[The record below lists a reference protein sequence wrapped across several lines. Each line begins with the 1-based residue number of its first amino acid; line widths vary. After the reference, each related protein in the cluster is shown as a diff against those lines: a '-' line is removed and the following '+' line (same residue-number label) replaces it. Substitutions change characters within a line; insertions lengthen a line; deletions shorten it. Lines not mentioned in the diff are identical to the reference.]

1 MTVEQVTAD
10 LIESR
15 FAHINVAC
23 QCKKC
28 DGIAWIKLTAAEYA
42 VHVVA
47 TGTDLADWKQMQKL
61 NHSLLQASKVA
72 A

>member
-10 LIESR
+10 LIESGITK
-15 FAHINVAC
+15 INVAC
-23 QCKKC
+23 MCNKCKKFV
-28 DGIAWIKLTAAEYA
+28 KMTPAEYA

-47 TGTDLADWKQMQKL
+47 AGTDLSDWKQMQKL
-61 NHSLLQASKVA
+61 NHSIIQAA